1 MISKPLRTLLDVAAL
16 GAVAWLWI
24 VVYES
29 FTRTG
34 VWAIVAREV
43 GGVTTMPAQ
52 AAVIAACVLMGWLVL
67 AGSVWLIWRLLLRRR
82 DDTTQA

>member
-1 MISKPLRTLLDVAAL
+1 MASKPLRTLLDVAGL
-16 GAVAWLWI
+16 GAIVWLWV

-34 VWAIVAREV
+34 FWAIVAREV

-52 AAVIAACVLMGWLVL
+52 AAVIAACVLMGWLAL
-67 AGSVWLIWRLLLRRR
+67 AGSVWLIWRLVLRPRGG
-82 DDTTQA
+82 TTD